1 MPMSASWRGS
11 VCVMKDLSSQPS
23 LIFAVTGMSTAST
36 IAFAHWMARFVSQ
49 RSIDPPFVLVT
60 LSTGHPML
68 MSMVA
73 APWLTDHIAAC
84 ASVSGCLP

>member
-1 MPMSASWRGS
+1 
-11 VCVMKDLSSQPS
+11 MKDLSSQPN
-23 LIFAVTGMSTAST
+23 LILAVTGISTALM
-36 IAFAHWMARFVSQ
+36 IALAHLIAMDVSQ
-49 RSIDPPFVLVT
+49 RSIDPPLVFVT

-73 APWLTDHIAAC
+73 APWFFAQMAAC